1 MNNAFAVDLAASILQ
16 TEADAIVATDREG
29 RITYWNPGASR
40 IFGFSAEEAV
50 GASLDL
56 IIPEPLRARHWSGY
70 NQVMAGTPSR
80 YGSGDLLAVPA
91 LTRDG
96 RRVSVEF
103 TITLLRDAEGDA
115 VGMAAI
121 LRDVTTRFEEVR
133 RLRKQVAAGSR

>member
-56 IIPEPLRARHWSGY
+56 IIPDPLRARHWSGY